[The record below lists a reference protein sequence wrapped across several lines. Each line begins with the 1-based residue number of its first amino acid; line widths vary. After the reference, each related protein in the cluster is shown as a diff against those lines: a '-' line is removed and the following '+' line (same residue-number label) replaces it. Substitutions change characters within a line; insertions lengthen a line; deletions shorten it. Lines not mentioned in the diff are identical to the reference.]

1 MRFAYAIS
9 LIAMSAVI
17 GTTVASFA
25 EVTTNTGITTFHQD
39 FSARRKVRRIGAC
52 DGFQR
57 CRCGVTAARK
67 AGLPLNYN
75 GFNLKRAVEWTR
87 AFPRSSIHAGAVGY
101 VRKGGPS
108 GHVFTVVNYNG
119 GSTATVYD
127 DRGTYERNISNAIFV
142 SVHGGIRYSEMTYKE
157 PDRFGIN

>member
-1 MRFAYAIS
+1 MRLALSTFIAAFAI
-9 LIAMSAVI
+9 I
-17 GTTVASFA
+17 
-25 EVTTNTGITTFHQD
+25 GITSVSPAQTITGDGLRSFHQD
-39 FSARRKVRRIGAC
+39 FSARRKVKRRGAC

-75 GFNLKRAVEWTR
+75 GHNLKRAVEWIK
-87 AFPRSSIHAGAVGY
+87 AFPRTSIHAGAVGY

-119 GSTATVYD
+119 GSMATVYD
-127 DRGTYERNISNAIFV
+127 DRGTYERRIDNAVFV
-142 SVHGGIRYSEMTYKE
+142 NPGGRVVSQIT
-157 PDRFGIN
+157 DRMAVY